1 MKFVNGLPFVYLSI
15 GRLKVTDEFA
25 CGRLCLH
32 RNGCVS
38 YNYQFENGNGTF
50 HKCELNS
57 QTKEAKP
64 ETFQEVRGFLYFG
77 SLYEREVGILSDLI
91 ERQGG

>member
-1 MKFVNGLPFVYLSI
+1 MKLVNRLPIFDFSI
-15 GRLKVTDEFA
+15 GRLKVTDEIA

-38 YNYQFENGNGTF
+38 YNYQFENYNKTF

-57 QTKEAKP
+57 QTKKTKP
-64 ETFQEVRGFLYFG
+64 EAFQEKRGFLYFG
-77 SLYEREVGILSDLI
+77 SLNEREVGILTT
-91 ERQGG
+91 

>member
-1 MKFVNGLPFVYLSI
+1 MKFVNRLPFVYLSI
-15 GRLKVTDEFA
+15 GSLKVTDEIA

-32 RNGCVS
+32 RHGCVS
-38 YNYQFENGNGTF
+38 YNYQFDNYNRTF

-64 ETFQEVRGFLYFG
+64 EAFQEVRGFLYFG
-77 SLYEREVGILSDLI
+77 SLYEREVGILSNLI

>member
-1 MKFVNGLPFVYLSI
+1 MKFVNRFPFVYLSI
-15 GRLKVTDEFA
+15 GRLKATDEIA

-38 YNYQFENGNGTF
+38 YNYQFENDNGIF

-64 ETFQEVRGFLYFG
+64 EAFQEKRGFLYFG
-77 SLYEREVGILSDLI
+77 SLNERQVGILTI
-91 ERQGG
+91 

>member
-15 GRLKVTDEFA
+15 GRLNVTDEFA

-77 SLYEREVGILSDLI
+77 SLYEREVGILSNLI